1 LTFAFVFYIVYK
13 NLDNLGQLKQQ
24 QVDLIMN
31 SQLSY
36 PMSFNLLPIQI
47 FQTIRKYDITNRME
61 CLENQDL
68 DSCIEYCQQL
78 VKTTKYTTINNIW
91 DCIDEYAKIPPRIY
105 GEKKCKALAKDVD
118 RTQIYVVRKEC
129 YDKLNI
135 NKENGFLGIYDA
147 KLSYCKTL
155 LRDAV

>member
-1 LTFAFVFYIVYK
+1 
-13 NLDNLGQLKQQ
+13 
-24 QVDLIMN
+24 
-31 SQLSY
+31 
-36 PMSFNLLPIQI
+36 
-47 FQTIRKYDITNRME
+47 
-61 CLENQDL
+61 L

-118 RTQIYVVRKEC
+118 RTKIYVVRKEC

-135 NKENGFLGIYDA
+135 NKENSFLGIYDA

-155 LRDAV
+155 LRAAVKGPAFLPGGKEIITRFGEKAFEFTPAYEKWYWCNYDLGVKYDE

>member
-61 CLENQDL
+61 CLEN
-68 DSCIEYCQQL
+68 
-78 VKTTKYTTINNIW
+78 
-91 DCIDEYAKIPPRIY
+91 
-105 GEKKCKALAKDVD
+105 
-118 RTQIYVVRKEC
+118 
-129 YDKLNI
+129 
-135 NKENGFLGIYDA
+135 
-147 KLSYCKTL
+147 
-155 LRDAV
+155 